1 MPIAKNKDYSD
12 KIVHELIEDVN
23 EIIVNDPIEIIPVNE
38 VDGSE
43 ITKSG
48 IDDYSKLKEINESSD
63 LKENKRVINPMNS
76 SIAEGLAKRTE
87 DRKIKL
93 KEYNYN
99 FNKAKRIS
107 EMEKEPAF
115 KRAGVNLEDAELV
128 KASRTS
134 VSEDTNGEINLRT
147 NNSFLHDNV
156 D

>member
-1 MPIAKNKDYSD
+1 
-12 KIVHELIEDVN
+12 
-23 EIIVNDPIEIIPVNE
+23 
-38 VDGSE
+38 
-43 ITKSG
+43 
-48 IDDYSKLKEINESSD
+48 LKEINESSD

>member
-1 MPIAKNKDYSD
+1 
-12 KIVHELIEDVN
+12 
-23 EIIVNDPIEIIPVNE
+23 VNE